1 MCQATVYLDGKEIM
15 QDVIRLEPT
24 ADGVQIMTFFE
35 SPLEVPAV
43 VCEIDLLKH
52 RVMLES
58 YAENREHE

>member
-24 ADGVQIMTFFE
+24 ADGVRLMTFFE
-35 SPLEVPAV
+35 SPLEVPAAI
-43 VCEIDLLKH
+43 CEIDLLKH

-58 YAENREHE
+58 LAENKEHE